1 MAYIVTARKWRP
13 NKFSE
18 IVGQEHITNTLINA
32 IKSER
37 IAHAYL
43 FTGPRGVGKTTT
55 ARILAKRLNCLN
67 PNGAEPCDECEIC
80 KTVKGGQLLDI
91 IEIDAASNRG
101 IDEIRSLRDSVKYAP
116 TKGKYKVY
124 IIDEVHMLTRE
135 SFNAFLKTLEEPPEH
150 TIFIFA
156 TTDVHKV
163 PLTIISR
170 CQRYDFRRIEL
181 HTIKEQLH
189 KIAVSEKYEIDDETL
204 TIIAKKADGALRDA
218 ESYFDQVISYCGGD
232 NITKEAVSEMLN
244 LISDDI
250 YFDVSNAVISKDYK
264 SVFNITETIY
274 KNGWNFID
282 FFTGLIEHFRN
293 ILIVTLTEKSD
304 LIETSETNKKKYLQY
319 KNVFSEGDLLRLL
332 NYLNK
337 SFQELRFTQNQK
349 LKIEVSLTHLVGLE
363 KSSTISEIISKVNNV
378 NIEQADNSENYQQS
392 KKKPIKIE
400 EPKPEIKSDILLT
413 KEPSPQKFKAEFKP
427 EIKEPQI
434 TSPLNYDLILAKWD
448 GFVDIVLKEKPL
460 ILGPV
465 IQNVEVQ
472 NFEGNKINLTGID
485 KDGKFLLK
493 SHKDYIEKKALD
505 YFGKK
510 VHFNFTETETKRPTI
525 KKVENKNIP
534 VTKPTV
540 ENSPIINKIW
550 RTRDKINFTLPKIF

>member
-13 NKFSE
+13 KKFSE
-18 IVGQEHITNTLINA
+18 IVGQEHITNTIINA
-32 IKSER
+32 IKNDR

-91 IEIDAASNRG
+91 IEIDGASNRG

-116 TKGKYKVY
+116 TIGKYKVY

-156 TTDVHKV
+156 TTDIHKV

-189 KIAVSEKYEIDDETL
+189 KIAVSEKYKIDDATL

-218 ESYFDQVISYCGGD
+218 ESYFDQVISYCGD

-250 YFDVSNAVISKDYK
+250 YFDVSNAVINKDYK
-264 SVFNITETIY
+264 SVFNITDTVY

-293 ILIVTLTEKSD
+293 ILTVKLTEKSD
-304 LIETSETNKKKYLQY
+304 LIETSEANKNKYLQY
-319 KNVFSEGDLLRLL
+319 NNVFSEGDLLRLL

-363 KSSTISEIISKVNNV
+363 KSSTISEIISKVNTI
-378 NIEQADNSENYQQS
+378 NIEQADNSANYQQI
-392 KKKPIKIE
+392 KKNPTKIKE
-400 EPKPEIKSDILLT
+400 SKPEIKSDIPFT
-413 KEPSPQKFKAEFKP
+413 NEPTPQKIIAESKP
-427 EIKEPQI
+427 VEKKPQK
-434 TSPLNYDLILAKWD
+434 SSLLNYDLILAKWD
-448 GFVDIVLKEKPL
+448 GFIDIVLKEKPL

-465 IQNVEVQ
+465 IQNVEVE
-472 NFEGNKINLTGID
+472 NFEDNKLNLTGID

-493 SHKDYIEKKALD
+493 NHKEYIEKKALD

-510 VHFNFTETETKRPTI
+510 ILFNFTETKRPAI
-525 KKVENKNIP
+525 KKDEAKSIP
-534 VTKPTV
+534 VTKSIV
-540 ENSPIINKIW
+540 KNSPIINKIISEFGG
-550 RTRDKINFTLPKIF
+550 REIK

>member
-91 IEIDAASNRG
+91 IEIDAASNRC

-293 ILIVTLTEKSD
+293 ILIITLTEKSD

-392 KKKPIKIE
+392 KKNPIKIE

-540 ENSPIINKIW
+540 ENSPIINKIISEFGGQEI
-550 RTRDKINFTLPKIF
+550 K

>member
-32 IKSER
+32 IKNDR

-67 PNGAEPCDECEIC
+67 PIGAEPCNECEIC
-80 KTVKGGQLLDI
+80 KTAKEGQLLDI
-91 IEIDAASNRG
+91 IEIDGASNRG

-156 TTDVHKV
+156 TTDIQKV

-170 CQRYDFRRIEL
+170 CQRYDFRRIQL
-181 HTIKEQLH
+181 KTIKELLN
-189 KIAVSEKYEIDDETL
+189 KIAVSEKFNIDDETL

-218 ESYFDQVISYCGGD
+218 ESYFDQVISYCGD
-232 NITKEAVSEMLN
+232 NITQEAVSEMLN

-250 YFDVSNAVISKDYK
+250 YFDVSDAVTNKDYK
-264 SVFNITETIY
+264 SIFNTSETIY

-293 ILIVTLTEKSD
+293 ILTVTLTEKSD
-304 LIETSETNKKKYLQY
+304 LIETSESNKKKYLQY
-319 KNVFSEGDLLRLL
+319 IDVFSEGDLLRLL

-349 LKIEVSLTHLVGLE
+349 LKVEVSLTHLVGFE
-363 KSSTISEIISKVNNV
+363 KSSTISEIISKVNNS
-378 NIEQADNSENYQQS
+378 NIVQNEKNFNNSQS
-392 KKKPIKIE
+392 KKKQTKLE
-400 EPKPEIKSDILLT
+400 DTPKEIKNESTL
-413 KEPSPQKFKAEFKP
+413 
-427 EIKEPQI
+427 IKEPRPPVI
-434 TSPLNYDLILAKWD
+434 DDKSNFVEEKPKTTLLNYELVLAKWN
-448 GFVDIVLKEKPL
+448 GFVDIVFKDKPL
-460 ILGPV
+460 ILGPI
-465 IQNVEVQ
+465 IQNTQVT
-472 NFEGNKINLTGID
+472 NFEGNKLDITGID

-493 SHKDYIEKKALD
+493 SHKDYIEKTAMD

-510 VHFNFTETETKRPTI
+510 VIFNFSDVKTKKNVVKKEEKKESPPIPLPT
-525 KKVENKNIP
+525 
-534 VTKPTV
+534 
-540 ENSPIINKIW
+540 ENSPIVNKI
-550 RTRDKINFTLPKIF
+550 INELGGQEIK

>member
-250 YFDVSNAVISKDYK
+250 YFDISNAVISKDYK

-540 ENSPIINKIW
+540 ENSPIINKIISEFGGQEI
-550 RTRDKINFTLPKIF
+550 K

>member
-540 ENSPIINKIW
+540 ENSPIINKIISEFGGQEI
-550 RTRDKINFTLPKIF
+550 K

>member
-1 MAYIVTARKWRP
+1 MAYVVTARKWRP

-392 KKKPIKIE
+392 KKNPIKIE

-540 ENSPIINKIW
+540 ENSPIINKIISEFGGQEI
-550 RTRDKINFTLPKIF
+550 K

>member
-392 KKKPIKIE
+392 KKNPIKIE
-400 EPKPEIKSDILLT
+400 EPKPEIKSDIL
-413 KEPSPQKFKAEFKP
+413 
-427 EIKEPQI
+427 
-434 TSPLNYDLILAKWD
+434 PLKN
-448 GFVDIVLKEKPL
+448 LKQSL
-460 ILGPV
+460 
-465 IQNVEVQ
+465 N
-472 NFEGNKINLTGID
+472 
-485 KDGKFLLK
+485 
-493 SHKDYIEKKALD
+493 
-505 YFGKK
+505 
-510 VHFNFTETETKRPTI
+510 
-525 KKVENKNIP
+525 
-534 VTKPTV
+534 
-540 ENSPIINKIW
+540 
-550 RTRDKINFTLPKIF
+550 PK